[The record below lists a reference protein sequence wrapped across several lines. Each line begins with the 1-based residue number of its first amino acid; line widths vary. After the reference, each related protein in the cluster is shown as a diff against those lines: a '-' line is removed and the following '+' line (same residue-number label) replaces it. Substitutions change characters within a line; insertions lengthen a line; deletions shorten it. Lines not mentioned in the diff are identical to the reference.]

1 MPRSD
6 FDIIYDHVIL
16 KLTGLAPELS
26 YHSVDHTI
34 DVIRHAE
41 RIAKEEG
48 INETE
53 LYLLKVAAL
62 YHDTGFLETYAEHEK
77 KSCAIFLED
86 SVQFKFNDPEKEL
99 ILDII
104 MATKVPQKPRTL
116 LQKIICDADLD
127 YLGRNDFQE
136 ISIRLKNEFLHYGV
150 VADETDWK
158 KLQLKFLKDHHFHTR
173 SSLLQREK
181 KKKKNLSKLH

>member
-6 FDIIYDHVIL
+6 FNIIYDHIIL
-16 KLTGLAPELS
+16 KLNGLAPQLS
-26 YHSVDHTI
+26 YHSVYHTI

-62 YHDTGFLETYAEHEK
+62 YHDTGFLETYAEHEI
-77 KSCAIFLED
+77 KSCAIFMED
-86 SVQFKFNDPEKEL
+86 SARFHFSDPDKEL

-104 MATKVPQKPRTL
+104 MATKVPQKPNTL

-136 ISIRLKNEFLHYGV
+136 ISLRLKNEFLHYGV
-150 VADETDWK
+150 VADETAWK
-158 KLQLKFLKDHHFHTR
+158 KLQVKFLKDHHYHT
-173 SSLLQREK
+173 SSSQLQREPVK
-181 KKKKNLSKLH
+181 LKNLSKLL